1 MPMFEYVCEKC
12 GNRFEKL
19 QKSGAQEESSC
30 PQCGCAEVKKQ
41 LSSFASAGAS
51 SPASCN
57 SGG

>member
-1 MPMFEYVCEKC
+1 MPQFEYVCEKC

-19 QKSGAQEESSC
+19 QKTLSREETSC
-30 PQCGCAEVKKQ
+30 PGCGSVEVKKQ

-51 SPASCN
+51 SSASCN